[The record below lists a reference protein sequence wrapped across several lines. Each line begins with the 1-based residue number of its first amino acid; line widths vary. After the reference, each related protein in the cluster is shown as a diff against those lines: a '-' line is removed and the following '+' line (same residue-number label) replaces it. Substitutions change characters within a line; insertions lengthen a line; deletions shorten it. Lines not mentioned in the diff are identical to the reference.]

1 MAPLCVCLQML
12 HLLPMKI
19 HNALKSEGPSN
30 NLQIPLLM
38 VALLFGS
45 VLSNELTD
53 KESEGGKTAWN
64 REATSAPHPNSCRQY
79 RFSTNGETLLNQHL
93 SIKIKTSKEYC
104 SFQMASPQQKPCT
117 NSSHVTLINDTW
129 LVLETTDLEYEILY
143 LEYGAGKVGK
153 SVEAIFA
160 GFCQNKSE
168 NPIPTTANN
177 SALWLVIG
185 VIVATLIV
193 IFILIVVFYRRRRS
207 QFISLQHQPNEN
219 TNTKGTE
226 TGLEQVNEVLNST
239 EGNSQQCKHKSTEKT
254 EAKEELEPLR
264 DKRENTCKDEF

>member
-45 VLSNELTD
+45 VLS
-53 KESEGGKTAWN
+53 
-64 REATSAPHPNSCRQY
+64 PHPNSCRQY